1 MKDSFSSI
9 GLLLCIFPWSKKWTE
24 VILHWTSAVHQAIWS
39 INNIEWTPVSYLK
52 PKGKTDT
59 HAKTPTNKKAVV
71 FHGLSGDSLE
81 RYGLKRS
88 LTLDLW
94 ELVSDAMRKVVD
106 DMRGAR
112 GGLGMVTVAFRWGWE
127 FQGRFCHP
135 GRPEGLVVA
144 ENQIPCRLVV
154 HWKVRPL
161 WNTLGLLRRSHVN
174 PVSPPKQD
182 ALFKAGGKPL
192 FSIWETKTHEF
203 HGHKKHHPGGP
214 PRRKLFQPAT
224 VGKRRIQDH
233 RALFNSWRRWA
244 VFQKRPPG
252 DRQLSGFCVNFLG
265 GGFKHFLFLPLP
277 GEMIQFD

>member
-9 GLLLCIFPWSKKWTE
+9 GLLLCVVPWSKKWTE
-24 VILHWTSAVHQAIWS
+24 VILHWQSAVHQASWS

-52 PKGKTDT
+52 PKGEKNT

-71 FHGLSGDSLE
+71 FHGLTGDSLE

-112 GGLGMVTVAFRWGWE
+112 GGLGMVTVAFPWGWE
-127 FQGRFCHP
+127 FQGRFCPP

-154 HWKVRPL
+154 HWKVGPL
-161 WNTLGLLRRSHVN
+161 WKTLGLLRRSHVN
-174 PVSPPKQD
+174 QVSPPPKKN

-192 FSIWETKTHEF
+192 FSIWKPKTTWVSWAQKTSCWGTTQKEVVSTCNRGKTPHS
-203 HGHKKHHPGGP
+203 GP
-214 PRRKLFQPAT
+214 PSFVQ
-224 VGKRRIQDH
+224 
-233 RALFNSWRRWA
+233 
-244 VFQKRPPG
+244 
-252 DRQLSGFCVNFLG
+252 FLKKV
-265 GGFKHFLFLPLP
+265 GGFSKTAPRW
-277 GEMIQFD
+277 